1 MNLHTKVAKI
11 QQTSEKIAHCINL
24 KQKYNIRKAHLYFP
38 LHFCLSLTINYNKLL
53 SVTLLFIV

>member
-38 LHFCLSLTINYNKLL
+38 LHFCLSLTINYFPLHYSL
-53 SVTLLFIV
+53 